1 MDMFSKKQIVKS
13 EKYKDYRDVLSALLI
28 EGIEYSFEEIDN
40 IIEQFGNKVL
50 IEGSEA
56 QWV

>member
-56 QWV
+56 Q